1 MKRIDLI
8 VSHEHLPE
16 LNAIAYKHKVGGI
29 TFYSTKGRGHSKLE
43 PVDAGRG
50 VIRYTPEFQV
60 RMKCE
65 ILVQDAT
72 VKTVVDEILDVLS
85 AGSSPDGMILVYNI
99 EDTYDIRAKR
109 ER

>member
-8 VSHEHLPE
+8 VSHEHLPQ

-60 RMKCE
+60 RLKCE
-65 ILVQDAT
+65 ILVPDAT
-72 VKTVVDEILDVLS
+72 VKPIVDEILKVIRASS
-85 AGSSPDGMILVYNI
+85 APDGKILVYNI
-99 EDTYDIRAKR
+99 ENAYDI
-109 ER
+109 EISL